1 MRLSVVD
8 TAATASRSSQLE
20 VAQVAHGEV
29 ATIDPADLPRGWV
42 LTTSGRV
49 SGVTEP
55 GELSVHFPFSIKE
68 LVAVDDALKYASRAS
83 KARFAVYLGDLGADT
98 AARAREIL
106 AKVPTPNNAVLLAV
120 SPDQR
125 AIEVVYGA
133 AVRGRG
139 AESAAPLGVA
149 AAKAAL
155 EQSQLIDGLVS
166 AIRVLSSGISP
177 A

>member
-1 MRLSVVD
+1 MRLSVVH
-8 TAATASRSSQLE
+8 TAGTASLSSRSE

-55 GELSVHFPFSIKE
+55 GEISVHFPFSIKD

-98 AARAREIL
+98 AARAREVL

-120 SPDQR
+120 SPDQSV
-125 AIEVVYGA
+125 IEVVYGA

-149 AAKAAL
+149 AASSAF
-155 EQSQLIDGLVS
+155 EQGHLIDGLVS

>member
-1 MRLSVVD
+1 MRLSVVH
-8 TAATASRSSQLE
+8 TAGTASRSSRLE
-20 VAQVAHGEV
+20 VAQVARGEV

-55 GELSVHFPFSIKE
+55 GELSVHFPFSIKD

-120 SPDQR
+120 SPDQS

-149 AAKAAL
+149 AASSAF
-155 EQSQLIDGLVS
+155 EQGHLIDGLVS